1 MSYSV
6 AVQVCDYAWDDC
18 DVSISSD
25 LDVTLGQQP
34 HLLKYNKMA
43 SLEDLKNVLRETLE

>member
-1 MSYSV
+1 M
-6 AVQVCDYAWDDC
+6 QVCDYAWDDC

-34 HLLKYNKMA
+34 HLLKYTPGA
-43 SLEDLKNVLRETLE
+43 AGEDLKNVLRETLE